1 MKYGMRPTRHRGERP
16 RPRSVSVVVPAYN
29 AAATIAEQLEA
40 LATQRFDGDW
50 ELVIVDNGSTDGT
63 ADLAR
68 RYCQRFKEFTLIDS
82 AAGPPRRAARRH
94 ARSVRDVFQGE
105 RVLGGWRIV
114 RAFSLGAAG

>member
-1 MKYGMRPTRHRGERP
+1 MRPTRHRGERP

-40 LATQRFDGDW
+40 LATQWFDGDW